1 MLSQAPSYLEK
12 ESKCFTCSW
21 SISIITEMPLTL
33 GAYSQRTWVRH
44 IKGEFL
50 KLYCVPCISA
60 VALGFSALSYEC
72 AFLTKFFYFKVYTA
86 QHKGTLL
93 NVR

>member
-1 MLSQAPSYLEK
+1 MLSQALSYLEK
-12 ESKCFTCSW
+12 EFKCFTCSW

-50 KLYCVPCISA
+50 KLNFASCISA
-60 VALGFSALSYEC
+60 VALGFAALSHEC
-72 AFLTKFFYFKVYTA
+72 AFLTKFFYFKVCT
-86 QHKGTLL
+86 
-93 NVR
+93 V